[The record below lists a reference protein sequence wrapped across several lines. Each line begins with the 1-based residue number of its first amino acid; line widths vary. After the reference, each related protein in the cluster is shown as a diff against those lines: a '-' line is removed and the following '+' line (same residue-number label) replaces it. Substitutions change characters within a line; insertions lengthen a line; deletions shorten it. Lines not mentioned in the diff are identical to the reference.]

1 MSMNVTEIAGKI
13 MANTDLKDEVMAVI
27 NDRDDDALLEILNR
41 FDIPLDEDEVGLLK
55 TALEM
60 WDKKER
66 GEDINLD
73 DLKNAAG
80 GLMDL
85 FR

>member
-1 MSMNVTEIAGKI
+1 MSLNVTEIASKI

-27 NDRDDDALLEILNR
+27 NNRDDDALLEILNR
-41 FDIPLDEDEVGLLK
+41 FDIPLDEDEIGLLK
-55 TALEM
+55 TALDM

-80 GLMDL
+80 GLLDL

>member
-1 MSMNVTEIAGKI
+1 MSLNVTEIAGKI

-27 NDRDDDALLEILNR
+27 NNRDDDALMEILNR
-41 FDIPLDEDEVGLLK
+41 FDIPLDEDEIGLLK
-55 TALEM
+55 TALSM

-73 DLKNAAG
+73 DLKDAAG

>member
-1 MSMNVTEIAGKI
+1 MSLNVTEIAGKI
-13 MANTDLKDEVMAVI
+13 MSNTDLKDEVMAVI

-55 TALEM
+55 TALSM
-60 WDKKER
+60 WEKKER

-73 DLKNAAG
+73 DLKDAAG